1 MSIKK
6 CLHAILMGI
15 QTGSAVYLIVLALS
29 IQKNPPTT
37 SNIVSVMVMSG
48 LIGIISSILKTFEDR
63 FSFLVSI
70 LLHFVAVAVLVCC
83 FMVYN
88 NWGFLIANW
97 HFWLD
102 FILVYLFT
110 WIQILRPRRL
120 IVPWTNAEGKKKASN
135 LLKNV
140 LTSIS

>member
-15 QTGSAVYLIVLALS
+15 QRGSAVYLIVLTLS

-37 SNIVSVMVMSG
+37 SNIISVMVMSG
-48 LIGIISSILKTFEDR
+48 LIGIISSMLKTVEDR
-63 FSFLVSI
+63 FSFSVSI
-70 LLHFVAVAVLVCC
+70 LLHFAAIAVLVCC

-88 NWGFLIANW
+88 NWGFLIFNW

-102 FILVYLFT
+102 FILIYLFVWLFLYLDT
-110 WIQILRPRRL
+110 NLKTKKINSALAKRRKEK
-120 IVPWTNAEGKKKASN
+120 EGK
-135 LLKNV
+135 
-140 LTSIS
+140 

>member
-15 QTGSAVYLIVLALS
+15 QTGSAVYMIELALS
-29 IQKNPPTT
+29 IQKNPHTK
-37 SNIVSVMVMSG
+37 SNIVSDMVMSG
-48 LIGIISSILKTFEDR
+48 LIGIINSILKTLEDR
-63 FSFLVSI
+63 FSFSVSV

-102 FILVYLFT
+102 FILIYLFLWLFHYLDT
-110 WIQILRPRRL
+110 NLKTKKINSALAKRRKEK
-120 IVPWTNAEGKKKASN
+120 EGK
-135 LLKNV
+135 
-140 LTSIS
+140 

>member
-6 CLHAILMGI
+6 CLHAILMGT

-48 LIGIISSILKTFEDR
+48 LIGLLSLMLKAVEER
-63 FSFLVSI
+63 FSFLFF
-70 LLHFVAVAVLVCC
+70 LALHFVGVAVLACC
-83 FMVYN
+83 FMLYN
-88 NWGFLIANW
+88 NWGFLITNW

-102 FILVYLFT
+102 FILIYLFVWFLVSVDSIIKT
-110 WIQILRPRRL
+110 
-120 IVPWTNAEGKKKASN
+120 KKINEA
-135 LLKNV
+135 LKNRRKH
-140 LTSIS
+140 

>member
-6 CLHAILMGI
+6 SLHAILMGI

-29 IQKNPPTT
+29 IQKHPPTT

-48 LIGIISSILKTFEDR
+48 LIGLVSSILKTLEDR

-70 LLHFVAVAVLVCC
+70 LLHFVAVAVLACC

-88 NWGFLIANW
+88 NW
-97 HFWLD
+97 
-102 FILVYLFT
+102 
-110 WIQILRPRRL
+110 
-120 IVPWTNAEGKKKASN
+120 
-135 LLKNV
+135 
-140 LTSIS
+140 